1 MDAVNVDLDEMRA
14 RVDATHSIITSRQR
28 VEATMTAE
36 ISTMRLDIGDI
47 QEALKN
53 HDSWMEDVSNT
64 LQQMQEKEE
73 NLSEDMINLKN
84 AAPSEAFHLW
94 DGRLRDLPIRTISA
108 LTKPRQTQELTAKL
122 DTKVDNVAWKEAL
135 VPKPL
140 TFFLGF
146 RRICGIE
153 ASFRVS
159 VHGLWAPRQA
169 NDDLDAAIKT
179 VRDMVSSLRLDVD
192 ARRRKVHLSH
202 L

>member
-73 NLSEDMINLKN
+73 NLKDEMN
-84 AAPSEAFHLW
+84 
-94 DGRLRDLPIRTISA
+94 T
-108 LTKPRQTQELTAKL
+108 KL
-122 DTKVDNVAWKEAL
+122 DTKVDNVAWKE
-135 VPKPL
+135 
-140 TFFLGF
+140 
-146 RRICGIE
+146 
-153 ASFRVS
+153 
-159 VHGLWAPRQA
+159 A

-192 ARRRKVHLSH
+192 ARRRKVDEILATIRHDITAVETNLEESKAKITSDTDQAVNA
-202 L
+202 LNGRIDFTNKDP